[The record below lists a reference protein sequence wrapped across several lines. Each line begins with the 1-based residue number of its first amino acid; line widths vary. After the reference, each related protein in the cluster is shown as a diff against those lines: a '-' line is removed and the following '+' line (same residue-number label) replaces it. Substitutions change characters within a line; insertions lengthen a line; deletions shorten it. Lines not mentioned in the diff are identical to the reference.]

1 MAPVVANNFC
11 RDFGAAA
18 TTVQAG
24 VSSGRAASTQASWN
38 QWEKYCLELALDPFL
53 QTIED
58 KIPYLQVF
66 AQRVR
71 TGSLAIAKHP
81 LRARSTEDYVR
92 QVAQTFLSV
101 GAKDPRKDSSN
112 TIDFRLQRMIA
123 AWKKEDP
130 PPHRVK
136 PVPIKVINNIAFIAD
151 HSTDPHTRAIAD
163 MIIIAFFFLLR
174 PGEYTSTPSDTQP
187 FKFKDLQLL
196 FGGNRLNIATAPD
209 TVLKAA
215 TFATLTFDLQ
225 KNGVRGEVVGHGLSG
240 HPTVC
245 PVKALARRAIH
256 LRQHHAPPIT
266 PIASFHHNNTWM
278 PVTPADISRTLRN
291 AVAFLGPSLGFLPNE
306 VSARCLRAAGANA
319 LLNAKVEPEII
330 SLLGRWRSDTMLR
343 YLTVQSSSLMKAYS
357 RKMLQDGDYNLLPN
371 QLVPMH

>member
-1 MAPVVANNFC
+1 
-11 RDFGAAA
+11 
-18 TTVQAG
+18 
-24 VSSGRAASTQASWN
+24 
-38 QWEKYCLELALDPFL
+38 
-53 QTIED
+53 
-58 KIPYLQVF
+58 
-66 AQRVR
+66 
-71 TGSLAIAKHP
+71 
-81 LRARSTEDYVR
+81 
-92 QVAQTFLSV
+92 
-101 GAKDPRKDSSN
+101 
-112 TIDFRLQRMIA
+112 MIA

-151 HSTDPHTRAIAD
+151 HSTDPYTRAIAD

-343 YLTVQSSSLMKAYS
+343 YLTVQSSSLMKSDS
-357 RKMLQDGDYNLLPN
+357 RRMLQDGDYNLLPN